1 MIDKAFSGNRY
12 FFTLWSDN
20 ECGGISLKVEAT
32 RGMNWF
38 AQLVKKRGNQWKY
51 PDQRKLEPESCMSER
66 TAGENLTGSHFQG
79 SSLPIPTQ
87 WERGRQDYM
96 ILHGG
101 L

>member
-66 TAGENLTGSHFQG
+66 TAGKT
-79 SSLPIPTQ
+79 
-87 WERGRQDYM
+87 
-96 ILHGG
+96 
-101 L
+101 